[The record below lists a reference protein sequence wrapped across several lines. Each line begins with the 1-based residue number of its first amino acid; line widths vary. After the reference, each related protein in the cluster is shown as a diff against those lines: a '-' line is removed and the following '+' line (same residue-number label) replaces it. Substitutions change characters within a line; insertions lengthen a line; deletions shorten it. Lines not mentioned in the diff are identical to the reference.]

1 MCSVL
6 NIGARWWDILGCWR
20 AGHKERKRPT
30 KVFDFK
36 RRFRHHGFP
45 DNYDQC
51 NHIRFWI

>member
-36 RRFRHHGFP
+36 RHFRHNGFP

-51 NHIRFWI
+51 NYIRFWI